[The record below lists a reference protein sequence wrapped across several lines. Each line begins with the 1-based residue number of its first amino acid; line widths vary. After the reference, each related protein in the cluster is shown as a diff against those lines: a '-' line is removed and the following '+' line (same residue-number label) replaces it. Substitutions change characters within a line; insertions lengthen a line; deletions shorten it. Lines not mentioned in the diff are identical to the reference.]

1 MYLDAQKE
9 WINVRCFFQCFYYQL
24 WWFIKFFLFL
34 SSMWM
39 NQENR
44 SMSHLLMELNFNSR
58 GKGFVCKNN
67 LWDVRHSFLHIFPE
81 RDQAFTVR
89 KILTPFWPQF
99 WHLSA
104 QRLELNYLAVLTVE
118 IPVLWPSECDEP
130 TPWNRP
136 WCRERLKAG
145 GEETTEDEMIGWH
158 RWLDGHEFE
167 QASGVVDGQGSLARC
182 SPWSRKE
189 LDTTELNW
197 ADSWHLLKSSYC
209 QTLLSGLYI

>member
-1 MYLDAQKE
+1 MYLDAQE

-44 SMSHLLMELNFNSR
+44 SMSHSLMELNFNSR

-118 IPVLWPSECDEP
+118 IPVLWPPECDEP

-136 WCRERLKAG
+136 WCWERLKAG
-145 GEETTEDEMIGWH
+145 GEGDDRGW
-158 RWLDGHEFE
+158 DGWM
-167 QASGVVDGQGSLARC
+167 ASLM
-182 SPWSRKE
+182 W
-189 LDTTELNW
+189 
-197 ADSWHLLKSSYC
+197 
-209 QTLLSGLYI
+209 